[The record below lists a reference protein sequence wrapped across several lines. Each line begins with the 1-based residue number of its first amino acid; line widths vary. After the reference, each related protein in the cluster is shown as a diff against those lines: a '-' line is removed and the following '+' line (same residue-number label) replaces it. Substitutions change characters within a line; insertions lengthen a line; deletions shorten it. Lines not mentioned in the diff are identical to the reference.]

1 MGEALE
7 QGREYLLPVRYDGP
21 GKYGKTFITL
31 QLPGL
36 TTEDDMGADIEDY
49 VSLRSSA
56 TLIRRSRID
65 DLEWEVR
72 QLRKALSEVVYFTTF
87 HDRGDWLDDEKE
99 IRDAIRNAAKAL
111 NIPPDHYGDWV
122 KP

>member
-1 MGEALE
+1 MGDELE
-7 QGREYLLPVRYDGP
+7 PGREYILPVRYDGP
-21 GKYGKTFITL
+21 GKYANAFIEL
-31 QLPGL
+31 KLPGL
-36 TTEDDMGADIEDY
+36 TNEDDTGQDIEDFIY
-49 VSLRSSA
+49 LRSSA

-99 IRDAIRNAAKAL
+99 IRDAIRNAAKVL
-111 NIPPDHYGDWV
+111 NIPPDHYGDWA